1 MRQTGILMPVFSLP
15 SKSGI
20 GELGEAAY
28 HWIDIMEK
36 AGMSKLSRTPALP
49 CAKPS

>member
-36 AGMSKLSRTPALP
+36 TAVRAASAACRRF
-49 CAKPS
+49 